1 MATYTVTLT
10 DAEDK
15 ALRHVTLDPQEWIDN
30 AVHNRCRIAIDDI
43 YTAEVERMTNDPDIT
58 SIPADKDQV
67 VLDAEVLSVAERN
80 EQAEFPDPPEA
91 PA

>member
-1 MATYTVTLT
+1 MPTYTVTLT

-15 ALRHVTLDPQEWIDN
+15 ALRHVALDPQDWIDN

-58 SIPADKDQV
+58 SIPADKTQV
-67 VLDAEVLSVAERN
+67 VLDADIQSAADRQA
-80 EQAEFPDPPEA
+80 QAENDPPA
-91 PA
+91 

>member
-15 ALRHVTLDPQEWIDN
+15 ALRVVALDPQEWIDR

-43 YTAEVERMTNDPDIT
+43 YSQEVQRMTDDPNID
-58 SIPADKDQV
+58 SIPANKEQV
-67 VLDAEVLSVAERN
+67 VLDAQIQSAAER
-80 EQAEFPDPPEA
+80 QAAAESEMP
-91 PA
+91 

>member
-15 ALRHVTLDPQEWIDN
+15 ALRYVAFDPQDWIDN
-30 AVHNRCRIAIDDI
+30 AVHNRCRQAVDQI
-43 YTAEVERMTNDPDIT
+43 YTEEVERMTADPDIT
-58 SIPADKDQV
+58 SIPANKEQV
-67 VLDAEVLSVAERN
+67 VLDADVMSAADRHAQDIAQL
-80 EQAEFPDPPEA
+80 